1 MPKLKFLKKLK
12 QYKKLTISILV
23 ILLFIVYKIFSNINP
38 SLNEEYFELSEVRK
52 GNLAYEVT
60 ATGKINPINTVTVG
74 TQVSGIVETVLVD
87 YNDDVKEGQVLA
99 LLDSSTL
106 KEDMEKSLA
115 NYELAQAKESKA
127 KLNFERISKLYKDK
141 LTAKAS
147 LEDAEIAY
155 KEASANTLNA
165 KANYNIAKKNFEY
178 ATITS
183 PVSGTVISKEIE
195 QGQTVAASFSTPTL
209 FQVAEDLSKM
219 QIEASISEADIGY
232 IKPEMPATFT
242 VDAYPEDK
250 FYGKIRQVRLSPTE
264 ESNVVMYTVIIEIDN
279 SSRKLLPGMTASVII
294 KAQEAN
300 DVMMVSAMALQYKP
314 SALIR
319 EKIKIKKIE
328 NINENQ
334 NVVYVYNKGKIIPT
348 VITKG
353 LSDMTN
359 IEIKEGLNIGDKVIV
374 EANEPRRK

>member
-1 MPKLKFLKKLK
+1 MPKFKFLKKLK
-12 QYKKLTISILV
+12 QYKKLTVIAIICLAVISFKMFL
-23 ILLFIVYKIFSNINP
+23 SANS
-38 SLNEEYFELSEVRK
+38 SLKEEMFELSEVKK

-74 TQVSGIVETVLVD
+74 TQVSGIVEKVLAD
-87 YNDDVKEGQVLA
+87 YNDDVNEGDVLA

-155 KEASANTLNA
+155 KEASASTLNA

-232 IKPEMPATFT
+232 IKPEMSAIFT
-242 VDAYPEDK
+242 VDAYPDDK

-300 DVMMVSAMALQYKP
+300 DVMTISAMALQYKP
-314 SALIR
+314 SAKIR
-319 EKIKIKKIE
+319 ESIKVKKIE

-334 NVVYVYNKGKIIPT
+334 NIVYTYEKGKIIPK

-359 IEIKEGLNIGDKVIV
+359 IEIKDGLNIGDKVIV

>member
-1 MPKLKFLKKLK
+1 MTKINLKK
-12 QYKKLTISILV
+12 YIHKKGIAVILV
-23 ILLFIVYKIFSNINP
+23 VMVSAMYFINNSKSKIDEKMFD
-38 SLNEEYFELSEVRK
+38 LSIVKK

-74 TQVSGIVETVLVD
+74 TQVSGIVEKVLAD

-106 KEDMEKSLA
+106 KEDMEKSFA

-127 KLNFERISKLYKDK
+127 KLNYERIKKLYQDK

-147 LEDAEIAY
+147 LEDAEISY
-155 KEASANTLNA
+155 KEASANVLTA
-165 KANYNIAKKNFEY
+165 KANYNISKKNFEY

-195 QGQTVAASFSTPTL
+195 QGQTVASSFSTPTL

-232 IKPEMPATFT
+232 IKPNMAATFT
-242 VDAYPEDK
+242 VDAYPNDK
-250 FYGKIRQVRLSPTE
+250 FDGKIRQVRLSPTE

-279 SSRKLLPGMTASVII
+279 SSRKLLPGMTASVTIR
-294 KAQEAN
+294 AEEAN
-300 DVMMVSAMALQYKP
+300 DVLMISAMALQYKP
-314 SALIR
+314 SAT
-319 EKIKIKKIE
+319 IKDMIKVKKIDDITELQDIVYIYE
-328 NINENQ
+328 NGEITP
-334 NVVYVYNKGKIIPT
+334 K

-359 IEIKEGLNIGDKVIV
+359 IEIKSGLELGQKVIV
-374 EANEPRRK
+374 EVNEPRRK

>member
-23 ILLFIVYKIFSNINP
+23 ILLFIAYKIFSSINP
-38 SLNEEYFELSEVRK
+38 SLNEEFFELSTVKK

-74 TQVSGIVETVLVD
+74 TQVSGIVETVLAD
-87 YNDDVKEGQVLA
+87 YNDDVKEGQILA